1 MIKLKI
7 FLVSFLAS
15 ICFAGALC
23 YAQSEDGE
31 RIVSFTSE
39 IAVHDDS
46 TMTVTEN
53 IEVISKGN
61 QIKRGIYRDF
71 PTKYQDKYGNNFVVD
86 FKVLEVQCNGAGEDY
101 HIDNLSNGK
110 RLYIGNKDR
119 YLSPGKYLYTIVY
132 KADRQLG
139 FFDKFDELY
148 WNVTGNGWSFPID
161 SVIAVVILPQDAG
174 RRVIESSGYTGRMGS
189 KEQAVSVSK
198 DNLGRVIFTATRPF
212 LSGEGLTIVV
222 TWPKGY
228 VKEPSFKERAG
239 YILRDNSGGIAAGI
253 GLLIL
258 AGYYLFVWAR
268 VGKDPAKGTIIPL
281 YEPPKGFSA
290 AALRCIMK
298 MDYDNKAF
306 TAAIIEMAVKG
317 CITINEEDGNYT
329 LERTDADDKILS
341 LHELSLSQIL
351 FSSGGSVELKNTN
364 HTIIKKAMKY
374 LQDSLLR
381 SYEAIY
387 FLTNKKYFVIGALLS
402 LALMFMSAILQNI
415 QSNQPEKIFII
426 LFMCVWLSIWT
437 AGVIALLYSAMSA
450 WRSMSQGLGKFPEA
464 VFLTLFSIPFVGGEI
479 FGLGVLFYATSFFV
493 FVAIVAVIF
502 INILFYNLLKAPTFQ
517 GRKIMD
523 KIEGF
528 KMYLSVAEKNR
539 LNVLNPPEVT
549 PKLFEK
555 YLPYALALDVEQQWA
570 QKFSEVLAKADEYG
584 QSYSPS
590 WYRGPAW
597 SGLSATS
604 FAASLGSGFS
614 SAISS
619 SSTPPGSRSGS
630 GGGGSS
636 GGGGGGGGGGGW

>member
-1 MIKLKI
+1 MKLKI
-7 FLVSFLAS
+7 FPVSFLVL
-15 ICFAGALC
+15 ICFAGGLC
-23 YAQSEDGE
+23 HAQSKEGE
-31 RIVSFTSE
+31 RIVSFVSE

-53 IEVISKGN
+53 IEVISEGN

-71 PTKYQDKYGNNFVVD
+71 PTKYQDKYGHNFVVD
-86 FKVLEVQCNGAGEDY
+86 FKVLEVQRNGAGEDY
-101 HIDNLSNGK
+101 HIDNLNNGK
-110 RLYIGNKDR
+110 RLYIGNKAR
-119 YLSPGKYLYTIVY
+119 YLSPGKYLYTIRY
-132 KADRQLG
+132 KTDRQLG

-161 SVIAVVILPQDAG
+161 NVVATVSLPQDAG
-174 RRVIESSGYTGRMGS
+174 RRIIESSGYTGRMGS
-189 KEQAVSVSK
+189 KERAVSVSK

-222 TWPKGY
+222 AWPKGY
-228 VKEPSFKERAG
+228 VKEPSFEERAG
-239 YILRDNSGGIAAGI
+239 YVLRDNSGGIAVLI
-253 GLLIL
+253 SLLIL
-258 AGYYLFVWAR
+258 VGYYLFVWAR

-298 MDYDNKAF
+298 MDCDNKAF
-306 TAAIIEMAVKG
+306 TSAIIEMAVKG
-317 CITINEEDGNYT
+317 GITISEEGGKYT
-329 LERTDADDKILS
+329 LERTDTDDKVLS
-341 LHELSLSQIL
+341 SQELSLSRIL

-364 HTIIKKAMKY
+364 HTIVKKAMKY
-374 LQDSLLR
+374 LQGSLLK

-402 LALMFMSAILQNI
+402 LILMFMSAILQNV

-437 AGVIALLYSAMSA
+437 VGVIALLYSVISA
-450 WRSMSQGLGKFPEA
+450 WRSIIQGLGKFAEA
-464 VFLTLFSIPFVGGEI
+464 IFLTLFSIPFVGGEI
-479 FGLGVLFYATSFFV
+479 LGLGVLFYATSFFV
-493 FVAIVAVIF
+493 FTAILATIF
-502 INILFYNLLKAPTFQ
+502 INILFYRLLRAPTFQ

-549 PKLFEK
+549 PQIFEK
-555 YLPYALALDVEQQWA
+555 YLPYALALDVEQEWA
-570 QKFSEVLAKADEYG
+570 QKFSKSLAKAGEHG
-584 QSYSPS
+584 QSYNPS

-597 SGLSATS
+597 SGLSAVS
-604 FAASLGSGFS
+604 FAGSLGSGFS
-614 SAISS
+614 NAISS
-619 SSTPPGSRSGS
+619 SSTPPGSSGGS